1 MKMENGGEGGKAVR
15 PKALPSSGGSQMWA
29 EKAETSLLAEN
40 VAPTTGVGVG
50 GKRRGNKEHGWIGI
64 QSKLH
69 MKVQS
74 EQEEGL
80 TSSEKRGLG
89 MEEGKQNRGDRKGGQ
104 DRAMHRASVLSAT
117 EQSKAEQ
124 RPQGSRPRCK
134 HVSSVGGPRAAG
146 HVTSLGVAM
155 H

>member
-1 MKMENGGEGGKAVR
+1 
-15 PKALPSSGGSQMWA
+15 MWA
-29 EKAETSLLAEN
+29 EKAEASLLAEN

-50 GKRRGNKEHGWIGI
+50 DKRRGNKEHGWIGI

-117 EQSKAEQ
+117 EQSKAHRAAGRVAEK
-124 RPQGSRPRCK
+124 RRK

-155 H
+155 HWQEIL